1 LNKCA
6 LLVVDVQTALIK
18 RQPYNVD
25 KVIDNIKELISIARD
40 NEIEVIY
47 ISHDVKID
55 KQLDRGPMTGK
66 YIRTLLLLKVK

>member
-1 LNKCA
+1 M
-6 LLVVDVQTALIK
+6 VDVQTALIK

-55 KQLDRGPMTGK
+55 KQLDRGPMSRK

>member
-1 LNKCA
+1 M
-6 LLVVDVQTALIK
+6 VDVQTALIK

>member
-1 LNKCA
+1 
-6 LLVVDVQTALIK
+6 VVDVQTALIK

>member
-1 LNKCA
+1 M
-6 LLVVDVQTALIK
+6 VDVQTALIK

-40 NEIEVIY
+40 NEIEVIH